1 MKKHKM
7 PDMKEGG
14 VNVTPLIDI
23 VMCLI
28 IFFMLVAKIGITSG
42 ADPKIKPP
50 STLLGAKI
58 EDMGNT
64 FTLNVRDWARVY
76 KEQVEEAKKAGTD
89 VPPPPTAFELQ
100 HPRVEA
106 IIKSGEPAKPLA
118 VVTPGNDRELRR
130 VLTDLVKHNPKLR
143 VIILADDDI
152 RYELLQQVLVDC
164 AVAKVQ
170 DFNFYMAK
178 KVATVEQ

>member
-1 MKKHKM
+1 MAGKHSM

-76 KEQVEEAKKAGTD
+76 KEQVEDAKKANTD

-100 HPRVEA
+100 H
-106 IIKSGEPAKPLA
+106 
-118 VVTPGNDRELRR
+118 
-130 VLTDLVKHNPKLR
+130 
-143 VIILADDDI
+143 
-152 RYELLQQVLVDC
+152 
-164 AVAKVQ
+164 
-170 DFNFYMAK
+170 
-178 KVATVEQ
+178 

>member
-1 MKKHKM
+1 M

-42 ADPKIKPP
+42 ADPNIKPP
-50 STLLGAKI
+50 STLLGTKI

-64 FTLNVRDWARVY
+64 FTINVRDWAKVH
-76 KEQVEEAKKAGTD
+76 EEAVVQANKLGQP
-89 VPPPPTAFELQ
+89 VPPRPTPFELA

-106 IIKSGEPAKPLA
+106 LVETDKPVRQLA
-118 VVTPGNDRELRR
+118 VVTPNNDRELRR
-130 VLTDLVKHNPKLR
+130 VLTELVKHKPSLR
-143 VIILADDDI
+143 VIILADEDI
-152 RYELLQQVLVDC
+152 RYELLQQSPIDC
-164 AVAKVQ
+164 SMGRVK
-170 DFNFYMAK
+170 DFNFETGKGAG
-178 KVATVEQ
+178 A

>member
-1 MKKHKM
+1 MKQHKM

-28 IFFMLVAKIGITSG
+28 IFFMLVAKIGVKSG

-50 STLLGAKI
+50 STLLGGKI

-64 FTLNVRDWARVY
+64 ITLNVRDFGLIH
-76 KEQVEEAKKAGTD
+76 KEEAEEATKTGNPA
-89 VPPPPTAFELQ
+89 PAPPTAFELA

-106 IIKSGEPAKPLA
+106 LVENSNEPKQLA
-118 VVTPGNDRELRR
+118 LVTPQNDHELRR
-130 VLTDLVKHNPKLR
+130 ALDALVKHNPKLR
-143 VIILADDDI
+143 VIIRADKEIKYD
-152 RYELLQQVLVDC
+152 LLQQVLVEC
-164 AVAKVQ
+164 SQAHVQ
-170 DFNFYMAK
+170 DFNFEMSKGAS
-178 KVATVEQ
+178 

>member
-1 MKKHKM
+1 MGRRIVAGLAFTPGVHELVLAGVPAAAGQETRGLPPARSIRSCGM
-7 PDMKEGG
+7 P
-14 VNVTPLIDI
+14 
-23 VMCLI
+23 
-28 IFFMLVAKIGITSG
+28 AR
-42 ADPKIKPP
+42 A
-50 STLLGAKI
+50 
-58 EDMGNT
+58 T

-118 VVTPGNDRELRR
+118 VVTPGDDRELRR
-130 VLTDLVKHNPKLR
+130 VLTELVKRNPKLR

-152 RYELLQQVLVDC
+152 RYELLQQVLIDC
-164 AVAKVQ
+164 AMAKVK
-170 DFNFYMAK
+170 DFNFE
-178 KVATVEQ
+178 TSQGT

>member
-1 MKKHKM
+1 MKKHRM

-28 IFFMLVAKIGITSG
+28 IFFMLVAKIGVTSG
-42 ADPKIKPP
+42 ADPHIKPP

-64 FTLNVRDWARVY
+64 FTLNVRDWSRVY
-76 KEQVEEAKKAGTD
+76 KERGGGAKRAGGD
-89 VPPPPTAFELQ
+89 VPAPPTPAELQ

-106 IIKSGEPAKPLA
+106 L
-118 VVTPGNDRELRR
+118 
-130 VLTDLVKHNPKLR
+130 
-143 VIILADDDI
+143 
-152 RYELLQQVLVDC
+152 
-164 AVAKVQ
+164 
-170 DFNFYMAK
+170 
-178 KVATVEQ
+178 